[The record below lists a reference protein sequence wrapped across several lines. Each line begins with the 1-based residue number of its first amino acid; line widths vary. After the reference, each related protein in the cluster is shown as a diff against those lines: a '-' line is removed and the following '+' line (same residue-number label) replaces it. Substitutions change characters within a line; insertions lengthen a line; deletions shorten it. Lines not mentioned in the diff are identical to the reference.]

1 MKMYLRVVFMSPWTE
16 AVQMLSLLEKEAV
29 TCGAELH
36 AGANELSMFSW
47 SLVFCTNLSDQEGE
61 LSK

>member
-1 MKMYLRVVFMSPWTE
+1 MSPWTE